1 MNAPAAAGTATART
15 PRPAAGAPTL
25 RELADGVFV
34 YEQPDGG
41 WCLNNAGVITGGGR
55 CVLVDTVAT
64 RARAERLRDEVTRV
78 APGGPDTVVNTH
90 FHGDHVFGN
99 SLFTPRATVIS
110 HEGTRGDM
118 AESGLGLCR
127 LWPDVDW
134 GEITLALPDLTFTER
149 LTLRVGELHVELL
162 HVGPAHTAHDVVVWV
177 PERRVLF
184 TGDVVWSQVTPYVL
198 MGSVAGSLRALERL
212 RALGPETVVPGHGPV
227 AGPGILDAT
236 EDYLRW
242 LAQLA
247 EDGLR
252 AGRTPLE
259 TARAADLGRF
269 AGLVDAERLV
279 GNLHRAYAEA
289 TGLAPGARIDV
300 AASFQEMVTFL
311 GRLPACHA

>member
-1 MNAPAAAGTATART
+1 MNAPAAALRAPLT
-15 PRPAAGAPTL
+15 AAGAPTL

-55 CVLVDTVAT
+55 CILVDTVAT

-110 HEGTRGDM
+110 HEGTRSDM
-118 AESGLGLCR
+118 AESGLGLCH

-134 GEITLALPDLTFTER
+134 GGVTLALPDQTFTER
-149 LTLRVGELHVELL
+149 MTLRAGELRVELL
-162 HVGPAHTAHDVVVWV
+162 HVGPAHTADDVVVWV
-177 PERRVLF
+177 PERKVLF

-198 MGSVAGSLRALERL
+198 MGSLTGSLRALERL
-212 RALGPETVVPGHGPV
+212 RALGPETVVCGHGPV
-227 AGPGILDAT
+227 AGPEVLDAT

-242 LAQLA
+242 VGRLA

-252 AGRTPLE
+252 AGRSPLE
-259 TARAADLGRF
+259 TARATDLGRF

-289 TGLAPGARIDV
+289 TGLPPGARIDV
-300 AASFQEMVTFL
+300 AASFKEMVAYL

>member
-1 MNAPAAAGTATART
+1 MNAPAAALRT
-15 PRPAAGAPTL
+15 PLPTPGAPTL

-55 CVLVDTVAT
+55 CILVDTVAT
-64 RARAERLRDEVTRV
+64 RARAERLRDEVARV

-110 HEGTRGDM
+110 HEGTRSDM
-118 AESGLGLCR
+118 AESGLGLCH

-134 GEITLALPDLTFTER
+134 GEVTLALPDQTFTER
-149 LTLRVGELHVELL
+149 LTLRAGELRVELL
-162 HVGPAHTAHDVVVWV
+162 HVGPAHTADDVVVWV
-177 PERRVLF
+177 PERKVLF

-198 MGSVAGSLRALERL
+198 MGSLTGSLRALERL
-212 RALGPETVVPGHGPV
+212 RALGPETVVCGHGPV
-227 AGPGILDAT
+227 AGPEVLDAT

-242 LAQLA
+242 VGRLA

-252 AGRTPLE
+252 AGRSPLE
-259 TARAADLGRF
+259 TARSTDLGRF
-269 AGLVDAERLV
+269 AGLVDTERLV

-289 TGLAPGARIDV
+289 TGLPPGARIDV
-300 AASFQEMVTFL
+300 AASFKEMVAYL